1 MPIEVAFLR
10 SFIGFLV
17 LLIWCR
23 IRSIKIPKISR
34 IWLHLGAL
42 SLLLNTLPN
51 FFFAFA
57 ETHVSSTLAGLVN
70 ATTPIFTI
78 LLVSLIIR
86 NESLSKQ
93 QVIGVVLGFIGILF
107 LIQIW
112 KGAQSDSVSALLAL
126 FAAVLC
132 FAISYPYINT
142 FLKQGSDRSEALI
155 VIQLGIS
162 SVSILPF
169 AILNRDFSLSPDLAS
184 LISVITLGTFASGI
198 AYVWNIEVTRNLGSA
213 VSSSVSYLIPAIA
226 LISGYIFMGEKIDK
240 WQFSGVILIL
250 YSIWYSGKKVK

>member
-1 MPIEVAFLR
+1 MLFRSKGFAPIEVTFLR

-17 LLIWCR
+17 LLIWCG
-23 IRSIKIPKISR
+23 IKSIKVPKISK
-34 IWLHLGAL
+34 IWIHLGVL

-93 QVIGVVLGFIGILF
+93 QVIGVIIGFVGILF

-126 FAAVLC
+126 FAAILC

-162 SVSILPF
+162 SVSVLPF
-169 AILNRDFSLSPDLAS
+169 VILNQEISPSLHLAS
-184 LISVITLGTFASGI
+184 LTSVIALGTFASGI

-213 VSSSVSYLIPAIA
+213 LSSSVSYLIPAIA
-226 LISGYIFMGEKIDK
+226 LISGYIFIGEEINI
-240 WQFSGVILIL
+240 WQTFEIGRAHV
-250 YSIWYSGKKVK
+250 